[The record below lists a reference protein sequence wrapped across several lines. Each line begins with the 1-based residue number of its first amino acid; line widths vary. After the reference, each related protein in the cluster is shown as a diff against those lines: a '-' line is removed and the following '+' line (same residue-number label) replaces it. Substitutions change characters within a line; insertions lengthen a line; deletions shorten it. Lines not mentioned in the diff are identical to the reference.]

1 MTLYVETS
9 AAAKLLVAE
18 PESHTLSAHLDLL
31 AAEDGAIVSSMLLE
45 TELRRLAVRIDLDQA
60 RVSDVLDRIDLY
72 EPDRASFIE
81 AGVLP
86 GRYLRSLDAL
96 HVAMAIRV
104 AADEMATYDDR
115 HAEAARSVGLA
126 VVAPTSSGSG

>member
-18 PESHTLSAHLDLL
+18 PDSPALSAHLDLL
-31 AAEDGAIVSSMLLE
+31 AADDGAIVSSMLLE

-60 RVSDVLDRIDLY
+60 RVSDILDRIDLY
-72 EPDRASFIE
+72 EPDRATFIE

-86 GRYLRSLDAL
+86 GRHQRSLDAL

-104 AADEMATYDDR
+104 GADEMATYDAR
-115 HAEAARSVGLA
+115 QAEAARSVGLA
-126 VVAPTSSGSG
+126 VVAPTSGGSG